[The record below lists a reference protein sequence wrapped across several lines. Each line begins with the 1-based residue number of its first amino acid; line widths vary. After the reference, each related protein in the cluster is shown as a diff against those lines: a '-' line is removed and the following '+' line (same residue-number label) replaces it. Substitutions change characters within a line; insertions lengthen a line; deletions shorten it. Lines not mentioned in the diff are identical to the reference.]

1 MCILMSSVGEIVSN
15 SLCLSVSYFPSDA
28 QNKTVSVDALCNLL
42 VFFFLITFSFCTV
55 HADCES

>member
-28 QNKTVSVDALCNLL
+28 QNKTVSVDALCNLW
-42 VFFFLITFSFCTV
+42 VFFLNHIFCLYST
-55 HADCES
+55 H